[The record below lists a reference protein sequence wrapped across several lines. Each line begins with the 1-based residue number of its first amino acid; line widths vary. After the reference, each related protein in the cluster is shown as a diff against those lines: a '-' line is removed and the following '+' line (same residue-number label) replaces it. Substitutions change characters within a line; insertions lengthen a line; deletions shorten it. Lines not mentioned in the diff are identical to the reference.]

1 MSELLVTCL
10 LLHIITSLL
19 LLLHKQLPPTITSS
33 RPKSPITLF
42 ILLYYLLTLTA
53 KRSFILYASPFLV
66 INTCAFSCLLLVFDL
81 HALIKVWRNIHVLNS
96 RWELLQNWPPYYKKS
111 TVQVTRLLR
120 LSVTQATILN
130 STILWYTY
138 SLEQIHLGHFFPSNI
153 SFSS

>member
-81 HALIKVWRNIHVLNS
+81 HSLIKVWRNIHVLNS

-120 LSVTQATILN
+120 LSVT
-130 STILWYTY
+130 
-138 SLEQIHLGHFFPSNI
+138 
-153 SFSS
+153 